1 LRQLKSQHPSFGFG
15 LKVSIKDVQ
24 REERGRVFQQ
34 EQYGSSQE
42 AQGLLSK
49 DVQGFGEE
57 E

>member
-1 LRQLKSQHPSFGFG
+1 M
-15 LKVSIKDVQ
+15 Q
-24 REERGRVFQQ
+24 REERERVFQQ

>member
-1 LRQLKSQHPSFGFG
+1 M
-15 LKVSIKDVQ
+15 Q